1 MMNKEQFL
9 ARLEKRLRRIPQE
22 ERENI
27 MLYYQEYFEEAGPEQ
42 EQEVIQEL
50 GSPDQIAAD
59 MIGEFAVK
67 ELNKGSN
74 KGLHILWIVILA
86 IFASPIAI
94 PIAVAMVSIIL
105 ALAVCAFAIVLSIGI
120 TAIGMVAM
128 GIFTSVVALMLIVS
142 DPATCL
148 FFLGIGLLCGTI
160 GMALCVFTI
169 WLSKQLVRGLVTLSK
184 KFLSH
189 RRGKSCTK

>member
-1 MMNKEQFL
+1 MMNKQQFL
-9 ARLEKRLRRIPQE
+9 ARLEKRLCRIPKE

-27 MLYYQEYFEEAGPEQ
+27 MIYYREYFEEAGPER
-42 EQEVIQEL
+42 EQEIIQEL

-67 ELNKGSN
+67 ELDKGSN
-74 KGLHILWIVILA
+74 KGLRVLWIVILA

-94 PIAVAMVSIIL
+94 PIAVAMVAVIL
-105 ALAVCAFAIVLSIGI
+105 ALAVCAFAIVLSIWI
-120 TAIGMVAM
+120 TAVGMVAM
-128 GIFTSVVALMLIVS
+128 GIFTAIVALMLVVS

-148 FFLGIGLLCGTI
+148 FFLGVGLISSAI
-160 GMALCVFTI
+160 GMALCIFTV
-169 WLSKQLVRGLVTLSK
+169 WLSKKLVHGLVKLSK

-189 RRGKSCTK
+189 RRGKPCTE